1 MNYEIALHVQFHMNY
16 LLRRY
21 ELLAVQANMNYS
33 AYAEYGD
40 PSAALTAYRWLR
52 MTFYKEKHVTQ
63 NAPERMNSGAFGMD

>member
-1 MNYEIALHVQFHMNY
+1 MNYWPA
-16 LLRRY
+16 
-21 ELLAVQANMNYS
+21 AKMNYS

-63 NAPERMNSGAFGMD
+63 NAPERMNSGAFWIIWFITGCRRG

>member
-1 MNYEIALHVQFHMNY
+1 MNYWPA
-16 LLRRY
+16 
-21 ELLAVQANMNYS
+21 ANMNYS

-63 NAPERMNSGAFGMD
+63 KRTGKNEPLPVKWTVK

>member
-1 MNYEIALHVQFHMNY
+1 MNYWPA
-16 LLRRY
+16 
-21 ELLAVQANMNYS
+21 ANMNYS

-63 NAPERMNSGAFGMD
+63 NAPERMNSGAFCMD